1 MKNILLVGLVGFSSL
16 VSLTAN
22 AADAPASLTLTG
34 SGSSFV
40 KPIMDKWADAYGKV
54 DASVKI
60 NYAGGGSGKGQTDIL
75 ANVVEFAG
83 TDGPMS
89 DAQLKSA
96 KGTILHLP
104 VVAGAVVI
112 VYNLPG
118 VTNLKLDGPT
128 LADIYLGKIL
138 KWDDKAIAALNP
150 GAKLPSQDIT
160 TVHRADKSGTTYIFT
175 DYLSNVSPDWKKNV
189 GTATGVEWPGTGQGQ
204 SQSAGVAGQV
214 QKTPGAIGYVELIYA
229 LANKMSFADMKNANG
244 KYITASLQGVSDAL
258 STATIP
264 ADYRFSFVNA
274 PGDTAYP
281 ISGVTWLLVYQEQKD
296 AVKGKDLVSFVK
308 WIYTDKDAQKMAAD
322 LFYAPIPDAVVKRL
336 LTTIDTIKVPAPA
349 ATK

>member
-1 MKNILLVGLVGFSSL
+1 MKNILLAGLVGFSSL

-40 KPIMDKWADAYGKV
+40 KPIMDKWADAYGKA

-150 GAKLPSQDIT
+150 GVKLPSQDIT

-175 DYLSNVSPDWKKNV
+175 DYLSNVSADWKKNV

-229 LANKMSFADMKNANG
+229 LANKISFADMKNANG

-296 AVKGKDLVSFVK
+296 AVKGKDLVSFLK
-308 WIYTDKDAQKMAAD
+308 WIYTDKDAQKMGAD
-322 LFYAPIPDAVVKRL
+322 LFYAPIPDTVVKRL

-349 ATK
+349 AK